1 MRARCAAFDFSDM
14 HPDLR
19 LARRGSSGRRP
30 RLSPVPDPFPDPVPD
45 AGPGR
50 RDHHHPAAP
59 SSAAPPPISQDQRG
73 GGRLPSAART
83 ATQIST
89 PVLRGARLPSG
100 GCCRVTVPGRSWD
113 SSVTTRPT
121 RRSEASSWTTAAIWF
136 PPTTLGTR
144 IKPPELMTA
153 STVPPVGSF
162 APAGGLCSRIRPSG
176 VWEGRIDCCPS
187 RKALPS
193 RAVAV
198 SSDSP
203 TRLGTVTNSGAANQ
217 TVTTASGGR
226 NPQGPVPAG

>member
-1 MRARCAAFDFSDM
+1 M
-14 HPDLR
+14 
-19 LARRGSSGRRP
+19 
-30 RLSPVPDPFPDPVPD
+30 
-45 AGPGR
+45 
-50 RDHHHPAAP
+50 
-59 SSAAPPPISQDQRG
+59 
-73 GGRLPSAART
+73 PSAART

-100 GCCRVTVPGRSWD
+100 GCCRVTIPGRSWD

-187 RKALPS
+187 RRALPS

-198 SSDSP
+198 STDSP

-226 NPQGPVPAG
+226 NPPGSGSCRITVPSGWSERSRPPWRNLRSASRRILCASRTGCPMTLGTRAWWTAARLRARR